1 MAMEQELHVQTI
13 INNLK
18 DYGVYKDECVRCFK
32 ENVRI
37 LGKIEILF
45 FLFFANFVD

>member
-37 LGKIEILF
+37 WKNRNFI
-45 FLFFANFVD
+45 FLIFC

>member
-18 DYGVYKDECVRCFK
+18 EYGVYKDECVQCFK
-32 ENVRI
+32 ENVSS
-37 LGKIEILF
+37 K
-45 FLFFANFVD
+45 FLLSKGRKNH